1 MKNRTLTLEHA
12 LFALALLLALGLRF
26 LHLGR
31 LPLSDSEAGWALQAM
46 QVADGE
52 RPAVGANPAY
62 VHLTTALFFVF
73 DATNFLAR
81 FWPALAG
88 SLLVLAAW
96 MLRGRLGRV
105 PALILAFGLA
115 LDPGL
120 AALSR
125 QAGGP
130 MLAIAAIVFTIRF
143 WRDGRRSAAG
153 VTAGLAVLAGPSVWF
168 GLLGFGLAW
177 ALEAWIGP
185 RQPRSAEPAPATAAT
200 PFGWLKAEGLKQAA
214 ISMGVTVLLLGTLL
228 MLSPAGLP
236 GFVASI
242 LEYLRGWWTL
252 SDTPLWSPFLAL
264 PAYELL
270 PLGFGIAAVVRGILR
285 KDRLVLRFGYLVL
298 AGLLLVLLYPSK
310 QSVDI
315 GWLLFPLWVLAAL
328 ELAQHLDFSGVN
340 RWEVL
345 GVATLVFVLLV
356 FGWLELASAISQG
369 VASEMART
377 RLMLMLAAVLLVVLS
392 LLLVGAGWT
401 LAVARLGG
409 VWGAVLALGLFT
421 IAMATGATGLREPLT
436 VELWSQEPR
445 PGHLALIE
453 KVANDISNLNAGM
466 QRSLPVTIVGLD
478 SPALLWQFRRW
489 DVQVV
494 ASLPPGMSPELVL
507 TPFDM
512 QMELVADYSGEA
524 LVLRQMPDWST
535 ADLNAWLKWFVYREL
550 PVLSEDLILWVRSDL
565 MLDSPQPAAVP

>member
-12 LFALALLLALGLRF
+12 LYALALLLALGLHF

-31 LPLSDSEAGWALQAM
+31 LPLSDAEAGWALQAM
-46 QVADGE
+46 QVADGA

-62 VHLTTALFFVF
+62 VHLTAALFFVF

-96 MLRGRLGRV
+96 MLRGRLGRL

-130 MLAIAAIVFTIRF
+130 MLAIAGLAFTILL
-143 WRDGRRSAAG
+143 WLDGRRSAAG
-153 VTAGLAVLAGPSVWF
+153 VTAGLTILAGPSLWF
-168 GLLGFGLAW
+168 GLLGLGLAW

-185 RQPRSAEPAPATAAT
+185 RPVRTAESGEPKRSPAFA
-200 PFGWLKAEGLKQAA
+200 WLKAQGLKQAA

-228 MLSPAGLP
+228 MLSPSGLP
-236 GFVASI
+236 ALLASV
-242 LEYLRGWWTL
+242 LEFLRGWWTL
-252 SDTPLWSPFLAL
+252 SDTPLWRPFLAL
-264 PAYELL
+264 PAYEIL
-270 PLGFGIAAVVRGILR
+270 PLGFAIAAAVRGILR
-285 KDRLVLRFGYLVL
+285 RERLFLRFAFLSL
-298 AGLLLVLLYPSK
+298 AFLLLVLLYPAK
-310 QSVDI
+310 QTADM
-315 GWLLFPLWVLAAL
+315 GWLLFPLWCLAAL
-328 ELAQHLDFSGVN
+328 ELGQHLDFSTVN
-340 RWEVL
+340 RWEALAV
-345 GVATLVFVLLV
+345 GTLVVVLLV

-377 RLMLMLAAVLLVVLS
+377 RLMLMLAAVLLIVLS
-392 LLLVGAGWT
+392 LLLVGVGWT
-401 LAVARLGG
+401 AAVARLGG

-421 IAMATGATGLREPLT
+421 LAMATGAAGVREPLT
-436 VELWSQEPR
+436 VELWPEEPR
-445 PGHLALIE
+445 PGHLALVE

-466 QRSLPVTIVGLD
+466 PRSLPVTIVGID

-494 ASLPPGMSPELVL
+494 PALPPGTSPELVL

-512 QMELVADYSGEA
+512 QMDLAAAYSGEA
-524 LVLRQMPDWST
+524 LVLRQMPDWAA

-550 PVLSEDLILWVRSDL
+550 PLLREDLILWVRSDL
-565 MLDSPQPAAVP
+565 MLDSPQAETTP